1 MQTTTMNHYSIND
14 LSIGHKEVF
23 TVEVTTE
30 MFNKFREIT
39 GDINPLH
46 NDEGFARNLGHKGR
60 VAFGMLTASFLSTLA
75 GVYLPGERSL
85 IHSVETKFTKPVY
98 IGDVLSISGEVTE
111 INDTVNQIVL
121 KVEIKNQNG
130 EKVLRGKM
138 KVGFLYER
146 K

>member
-1 MQTTTMNHYSIND
+1 MRTITMNHYSIND
-14 LSIGHKEVF
+14 LTIGHRESF
-23 TVEVTTE
+23 TTE
-30 MFNKFREIT
+30 ITSDMFDKFREIT

-46 NDEGFARNLGHKGR
+46 NNEDFAKDLGRKGR

-98 IGDVLSISGEVTE
+98 IGDVLNVSGEVLE

-121 KVEIKNQNG
+121 RVEIKNQNE

-138 KVGFLYER
+138 KVGFLDER

>member
-1 MQTTTMNHYSIND
+1 MNHYSIND
-14 LSIGHKEVF
+14 LSIGHKESF
-23 TVEVTTE
+23 TTE
-30 MFNKFREIT
+30 ITSAMFDKFKEIT
-39 GDINPLH
+39 GDINPRH
-46 NDEGFARNLGHKGR
+46 NNEDFAKDLGHKGR

-98 IGDVLSISGEVTE
+98 IGDVLNVSGEVVE

-121 KVEIKNQNG
+121 RVEIKNQNE
-130 EKVLRGKM
+130 EKILRGKM
-138 KVGFLYER
+138 KVGFLDER

>member
-46 NDEGFARNLGHKGR
+46 NDEDFARNLGHKGR

-98 IGDVLSISGEVTE
+98 IGNVLSISGEVTE

-138 KVGFLYER
+138 KVGFLDER

>member
-1 MQTTTMNHYSIND
+1 MNHYSIND
-14 LSIGHKEVF
+14 LSIGHKETF
-23 TVEVTTE
+23 STEITTE
-30 MFNKFREIT
+30 MFTKFREIT

-46 NDEGFARNLGHKGR
+46 NDEDFARKLGHKDR

-75 GVYLPGERSL
+75 GIYLPGERSL

-98 IGDVLSISGEVTE
+98 IGDALNISGEVVE
-111 INDTVNQIVL
+111 INDTVNQVVL

-138 KVGFLYER
+138 KVGFLDER

>member
-1 MQTTTMNHYSIND
+1 MNHYSIND
-14 LSIGHKEVF
+14 LSIGHKESF
-23 TVEVTTE
+23 TTE
-30 MFNKFREIT
+30 ITSAMFDKFKEIT
-39 GDINPLH
+39 GDVNPLH
-46 NDEGFARNLGHKGR
+46 NNEDFAKDLGHKGR

-98 IGDVLSISGEVTE
+98 IGDVLYVCGEVVE

-121 KVEIKNQNG
+121 KVEIRNQNE

-138 KVGFLYER
+138 KVGFIDEG

>member
-1 MQTTTMNHYSIND
+1 MNHYSIND
-14 LSIGHKEVF
+14 LSIGHRELF
-23 TVEVTTE
+23 TTE
-30 MFNKFREIT
+30 ITSDMFDKFREIT

-46 NDEGFARNLGHKGR
+46 NNEDFAKDLGHKGR

-98 IGDVLSISGEVTE
+98 IGDVLNVSGEVLE

-121 KVEIKNQNG
+121 RVEIKNQNE

-138 KVGFLYER
+138 KVGFLDER

>member
-1 MQTTTMNHYSIND
+1 MQTTTMNRYSIND

-46 NDEGFARNLGHKGR
+46 NDEDFARNLGHKGR

-98 IGDVLSISGEVTE
+98 IGDVLNISGEVVE

-121 KVEIKNQNG
+121 KVEIENQSG

-138 KVGFLYER
+138 KVGFLDER

>member
-1 MQTTTMNHYSIND
+1 MRTITMNHYSINE
-14 LSIGHKEVF
+14 LSIGHKESF
-23 TVEVTTE
+23 KTE
-30 MFNKFREIT
+30 ITSDMFDKFREIT

-46 NDEGFARNLGHKGR
+46 NNEDFAKDLGHKGR

-98 IGDVLSISGEVTE
+98 IGDVLNVSGEVVE

-121 KVEIKNQNG
+121 RVEIKNQNE
-130 EKVLRGKM
+130 EKILRGKM
-138 KVGFLYER
+138 KVGFLDER

>member
-1 MQTTTMNHYSIND
+1 MKPITMNHYSISD
-14 LSIGHKEVF
+14 LSIGHKESF
-23 TVEVTTE
+23 TTE
-30 MFNKFREIT
+30 ITSEMFDKFREIT

-46 NDEGFARNLGHKGR
+46 NDESFAKCLGYRGG

-98 IGDVLSISGEVTE
+98 IGDLLNISGEVVE
-111 INDTVNQIVL
+111 IHETVGQIVL

-138 KVGFLYER
+138 KVGFLDER

>member
-1 MQTTTMNHYSIND
+1 MGTTIMNHYSISD
-14 LSIGHKEVF
+14 LSIGHRENF
-23 TVEVTTE
+23 NTEITLE
-30 MFNKFREIT
+30 MFDKFKEIT

-46 NDEGFARNLGHKGR
+46 NDEDFARNLGHKDR

-98 IGDVLSISGEVTE
+98 IGDVLNISGEVVE

-121 KVEIKNQNG
+121 KVEIENQSG
-130 EKVLRGKM
+130 EKVLRGKR
-138 KVGFLYER
+138 KVGCVDER

>member
-1 MQTTTMNHYSIND
+1 MKPITMNHYSISD
-14 LSIGHKEVF
+14 LSIGHKESF
-23 TVEVTTE
+23 TTE
-30 MFNKFREIT
+30 ITSAMFDKFREIT

-46 NDEGFARNLGHKGR
+46 NDKDFAKDLGHKDR

-85 IHSVETKFTKPVY
+85 IHSVEIKFTKPVY
-98 IGDVLSISGEVTE
+98 IGDVLDISGEVTE

-121 KVEIKNQNG
+121 KVEIRNQNQ

-138 KVGFLYER
+138 KVGFLDER

>member
-1 MQTTTMNHYSIND
+1 
-14 LSIGHKEVF
+14 
-23 TVEVTTE
+23 
-30 MFNKFREIT
+30 MFDKFKEIT

-46 NDEGFARNLGHKGR
+46 NNEDFAKDLGHKGR

-98 IGDVLSISGEVTE
+98 IGDVLNVSGEVVE

-121 KVEIKNQNG
+121 RVAIKNQNE
-130 EKVLRGKM
+130 EKILRGKM
-138 KVGFLYER
+138 KVGLLDER